1 MRGRYDY
8 DEDAIDLIYLLSK
21 GRPMKVQLLCLE
33 AINYIR
39 EQGRKNV
46 TRKDIERV
54 ADTVKGHDEW
64 L

>member
-1 MRGRYDY
+1 
-8 DEDAIDLIYLLSK
+8 
-21 GRPMKVQLLCLE
+21 MKIQLLCLE

-39 EQGRKNV
+39 DHGRKNV

-54 ADTVKGHDEW
+54 ADTVKGQDEW